1 MVRAKTQNQPGL
13 AKHELSV
20 PGFAE
25 AHNLGSLQLST
36 LLVLQSHL
44 YLQGLTGAEPYSP
57 LASLCLIS
65 QGPPASDCSKL
76 CWVASALGFLIDPPG
91 SFPSLAFPHLIPTLG
106 SAPRLPMQPS
116 HCFCISTWPFSWAQK
131 SSPGTAALCTEY
143 ILGVN
148 RSELPCPLLPT
159 DPQPGLLACFPGCF

>member
-25 AHNLGSLQLST
+25 AHNLGSSSFPHYLFSRVVFTSRVSQELSRT
-36 LLVLQSHL
+36 LLWPVSVF
-44 YLQGLTGAEPYSP
+44 
-57 LASLCLIS
+57 IS

-76 CWVASALGFLIDPPG
+76 CWVASAPGFLIDPPG

-131 SSPGTAALCTEY
+131 PSPGTAALCTEY